1 VRCDEVN
8 VVLLNGSLY
17 HRRLKG
23 SATRLA
29 NETHVKPQSGHGNLI
44 QKRHLRQFM
53 HDFVIAVWRAKEAE
67 CAQREGVCDYARN
80 FGISVSDTR
89 AG

>member
-8 VVLLNGSLY
+8 VMLLNGSLY
-17 HRRLKG
+17 HRRLKD

-29 NETHVKPQSGHGNLI
+29 NETDVKPQSSHGNLI

-53 HDFVIAVWRAKEAE
+53 HHFVIAVWRAKRQNAP
-67 CAQREGVCDYARN
+67 
-80 FGISVSDTR
+80 SV
-89 AG
+89 

>member
-1 VRCDEVN
+1 MARE
-8 VVLLNGSLY
+8 
-17 HRRLKG
+17 
-23 SATRLA
+23 
-29 NETHVKPQSGHGNLI
+29 LI

-53 HDFVIAVWRAKEAE
+53 RHFVIAVWRAKKAE

-80 FGISVSDTR
+80 FGTSVSDTR